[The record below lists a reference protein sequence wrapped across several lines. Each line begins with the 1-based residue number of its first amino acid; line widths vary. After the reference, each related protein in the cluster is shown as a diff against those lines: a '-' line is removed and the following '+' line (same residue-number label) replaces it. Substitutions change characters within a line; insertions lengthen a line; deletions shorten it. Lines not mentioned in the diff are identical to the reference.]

1 MDEIILHPSK
11 GSGVQAGPSPES
23 KLEFRGWKRASFS
36 AGLRDLKERM
46 FLFGSSCGLSP
57 VFKNG
62 CWPAPFLVTAG
73 TGSSLEM
80 GWSFDWVGDV
90 HMCLRGVA
98 RL

>member
-46 FLFGSSCGLSP
+46 FLCSLLRRHREKGL
-57 VFKNG
+57 K
-62 CWPAPFLVTAG
+62 L
-73 TGSSLEM
+73 
-80 GWSFDWVGDV
+80 
-90 HMCLRGVA
+90 
-98 RL
+98 